1 MGIKEQKMKYHCFK
15 NKILHYIELLL
26 VLCFVLSV
34 ALNVKFFLDNE
45 VLTELVSAEMRVSK
59 KEVEIITQNLH
70 EVNKVANNATKED
83 KNATD

>member
-1 MGIKEQKMKYHCFK
+1 MKCLCFK
-15 NKILHYIELLL
+15 NKILHYVELFL

-70 EVNKVANNATKED
+70 EANKVANNATKED